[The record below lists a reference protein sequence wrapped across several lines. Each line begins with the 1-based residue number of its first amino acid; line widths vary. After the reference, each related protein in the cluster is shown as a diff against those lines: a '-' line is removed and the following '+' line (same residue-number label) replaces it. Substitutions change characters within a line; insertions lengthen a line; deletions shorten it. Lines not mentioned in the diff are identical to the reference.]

1 MKEKPLPPTHV
12 YLLRHAQC
20 EKNDCINGFESDV
33 PLSKLGQKQAL
44 AIGEIMVKYD
54 AVAVISSGMLRAKQT
69 AEEIAIA
76 CQIDHYIEPL
86 LHERKVGRFS
96 GTPVNHEDPVWV
108 ETVEKWKAGQTEY
121 APEGVESFADISRR
135 VLPVWDEITT
145 RFAGEKIIVVA
156 HGIVIK
162 VLLLNILAGYN
173 ASDWHRLG
181 RIENVGITEIIGTG
195 RNWQAK
201 RISEIPQKIKE
212 LGT

>member
-20 EKNDCINGFESDV
+20 ENHTCINGFESDV
-33 PLSKLGQKQAL
+33 PLSKLGQRQAVVI
-44 AIGEIMVKYD
+44 AEQMGKYE
-54 AVAVISSGMLRAKQT
+54 AVAVVSSGMKRAMQT

-76 CQIDHYIEPL
+76 CQIDHFVEPM
-86 LHERKVGRFS
+86 LHERKVGPFS
-96 GTPVNHEDPVWV
+96 GKPVDDQEPMWT
-108 ETVEKWKAGQTEY
+108 ETLEKWKSGQTAY
-121 APEGVESFADISRR
+121 APEGVESFDEISRR
-135 VLPVWDEITT
+135 ILPVWDQVTAQY
-145 RFAGEKIIVVA
+145 AGEKIIVVA

-162 VLLLNILAGYN
+162 VLLLNVLAGYN

-181 RIENVGITEIIGTG
+181 RIENVGITELIGTG

-212 LGT
+212 LGN